1 MRLKIYVQPRAAKSE
16 VVGMHG
22 DAIKIRLAAP
32 PVDGAANEEL
42 IRFVAKSLGVPQ
54 RNVVLVGGQTSRT
67 KVVDIDGITETD
79 VKDKL
84 CRS

>member
-1 MRLKIYVQPRAAKSE
+1 MIKVYVQPRAARSE

-32 PVDGAANEEL
+32 PVDGAANDEL

-54 RNVVLVGGQTSRT
+54 RNVALVGGQTSRT
-67 KVVDIDGITETD
+67 KTIEIEGISDED
-79 VKDKL
+79 ARDKL
-84 CRS
+84 CAS